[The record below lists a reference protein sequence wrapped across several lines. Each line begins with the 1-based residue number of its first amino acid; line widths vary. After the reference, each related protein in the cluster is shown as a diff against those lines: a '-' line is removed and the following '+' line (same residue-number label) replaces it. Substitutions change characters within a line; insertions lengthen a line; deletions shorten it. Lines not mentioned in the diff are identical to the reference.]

1 MANSKVS
8 DLTAASTLDGTE
20 LVYAVQ
26 GGADRKATVT
36 QINASRQPL
45 DATLTALAALD
56 SSAGYLK
63 QTGADAFSK
72 VTEFAVTD
80 MVALRT
86 FVRPP
91 GIVGNAGGFYQQN
104 LYQIAVPSPD
114 ALCGQVTVNVKITD
128 ATKSGSYYYR
138 STFLITRSSLADQ
151 SSVPAGL
158 IQTAYLGD
166 SGTSVGVVQL
176 QVGSSATSVV
186 LFLIQPLGFTSPSV
200 TITAVMVLPGTNT
213 VTLSP

>member
-63 QTGADAFSK
+63 QTAADAFSK

-91 GIVGNAGGFYQQN
+91 GNVGGAGGFYQQN

-114 ALCGQVTVNVKITD
+114 ALCGQLTINVKITD

-138 STFLITRSSLADQ
+138 STFLLIRSSLSDQ
-151 SSVPAGL
+151 SSFPAGL
-158 IQTAYLGD
+158 IQSAYLGD
-166 SGTSVGVVQL
+166 SGTSIGVVNL
-176 QVGSSATSVV
+176 GITVAATSTM
-186 LFLIQPLGFTSPSV
+186 LFLVQPLGFTSPTV
-200 TITAVMVLPGTNT
+200 VITAVMVLPGTNT
-213 VTLSP
+213 VTIL